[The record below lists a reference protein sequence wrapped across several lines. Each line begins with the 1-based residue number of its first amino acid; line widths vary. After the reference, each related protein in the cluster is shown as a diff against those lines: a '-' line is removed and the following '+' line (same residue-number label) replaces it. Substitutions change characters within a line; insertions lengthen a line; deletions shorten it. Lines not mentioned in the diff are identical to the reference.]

1 MSYIETKRRSRGSAF
16 LVLGTTVVLWAT
28 RETSEM
34 TTITAQQSS
43 PSAPGTEDARLRLH
57 DRLALIS
64 LIDEGARSG
73 CSDSPMVADLFAEL
87 GNRVDVTV
95 HGAKIDRLKPDSTR
109 RGFRI
114 LEINADSGENLG
126 RLNMLYLNKPIPC
139 YYLVYVEVATPFR
152 SKGLGNRI
160 LQAFRDFL
168 TEKSAVGIL
177 DNIIPQDDPTYDIY
191 LKLNWQ
197 PVSEI
202 TRVPP
207 AESDGVYMVHL
218 PPCFAAKDL
227 RDPLL
232 KLLHHLKRKRPAID
246 MRDNELMVER
256 TIEEFKDLYAALLT
270 YFGAEIDREESSSL
284 MRFMFTRF
292 VTKLLG
298 FRRRIG
304 QLLGYTGG
312 ESLQQ
317 IVVHP
322 EIRSLPVQSYA
333 PRELTGKPSCE
344 FGDKELWLNLPEEFK
359 QFPARMVDGLSNYLR
374 PSLTAWLE
382 ETGKSAS
389 DPLTIGDLLDL
400 GFDPTRLKEITLADK
415 DYIFE
420 RVQARM
426 LPRLKSKANVLQR
439 LAPELAGARIK
450 NAMMQA
456 NLPLLVIRDRGN
468 GYVLRHKVEGIHWE
482 EALEQIHT
490 VPQLQELSRSTRLE
504 RLILATVR
512 QTVDW
517 VRVRLSE
524 EEQGVLDD
532 LSYFISWDV
541 RTNQPG
547 MAIDYH
553 GSSIQS
559 VWIA

>member
-1 MSYIETKRRSRGSAF
+1 MTKISAQKAT
-16 LVLGTTVVLWAT
+16 LANQRVEHTRLG
-28 RETSEM
+28 
-34 TTITAQQSS
+34 
-43 PSAPGTEDARLRLH
+43 LH
-57 DRLALIS
+57 DRLSLIS

-95 HGAKIDRLKPDSTR
+95 RGAKLDRLKPDGAR

-139 YYLVYVEVATPFR
+139 YYLVYVEVAAPFR
-152 SKGLGNRI
+152 NKGLGNRI

-177 DNIIPQDDPTYDIY
+177 DNIIPHDDPTYDLY

-197 PVSEI
+197 SVSEI
-202 TRVPP
+202 TRIPP
-207 AESDGVYMVHL
+207 AESDGVYMVYA
-218 PPCFAAKDL
+218 PPCLAGKDL

-256 TIEEFKDLYAALLT
+256 TIEEFKDLYSALLT
-270 YFGAEIDREESSSL
+270 YFGAEIDQEESSSL

-333 PRELTGKPSCE
+333 PRELAGKPSFE
-344 FGDKELWLNLPEEFK
+344 FGDKELWLNLPEELK
-359 QFPARMVDGLSNYLR
+359 QFPARMVDALPNYRR
-374 PSLTAWLE
+374 PNLVAWLE
-382 ETGKSAS
+382 ETGRSS
-389 DPLTIGDLLDL
+389 TDPLTIGDLLDL
-400 GFDPTRLKEITLADK
+400 GFDPTRLKEVSLGGK
-415 DYIFE
+415 EFIFE

-426 LPRLKSKANVLQR
+426 LSRLESKTNLLHR
-439 LAPELAGARIK
+439 IAPELAGARIK
-450 NAMMQA
+450 NSMLHA
-456 NLPLLVIRDRGN
+456 NPPLLVIRDRGN
-468 GYVLRHKVEGIHWE
+468 GYVLRNKVEGIHWE
-482 EALEQIHT
+482 EALEQLQT
-490 VPQLQELSRSTRLE
+490 VPRLQELSRSTRLE
-504 RLILATVR
+504 RLILGTIR
-512 QTVDW
+512 QTVHW
-517 VRVRLSE
+517 IGSRLTE
-524 EEQGVLDD
+524 EERVGLDD
-532 LSYFISWDV
+532 LSYFISWDLQA
-541 RTNQPG
+541 NQPRI
-547 MAIDYH
+547 AIDYC
-553 GSSIQS
+553 GSSVQS
-559 VWIA
+559 VWVA